1 MPPSSKP
8 AEDQTPRA
16 RATQVTDGVTGVLE
30 AMIRDGALGQDERL
44 PPERELAAQ
53 LGVSRTSLREAL
65 HELEL
70 KGLIDR
76 RPGRGTVVVDPGRG
90 GMGASLLGHMEEA
103 ERGLREVMDLR
114 GVIEPPIAARAAQRA
129 TAHDVEVLRAIVQEM
144 RDASGARVAQLD
156 IEFHGAI
163 ARATHNPLLVKLMRF
178 ASEWIDEGR
187 RRRAHSRR
195 RRERSI
201 AAHDEILTRIGER
214 DADGAAEAMAR
225 HIAEVNA
232 LMIEE
237 GASPSR

>member
-1 MPPSSKP
+1 MTSSPRP
-8 AEDQTPRA
+8 ADDQPQRGRPA
-16 RATQVTDGVTGVLE
+16 QVTDGVTGVLLG
-30 AMIRDGALGQDERL
+30 MIQDGTLGHDERL
-44 PPERELAAQ
+44 PPERVLAAQ

-90 GMGASLLGHMEEA
+90 GMGESLLGHMEEA

-114 GVIEPPIAARAAQRA
+114 AAVEPPVAARAAQRA
-129 TAHDVEVLRAIVQEM
+129 TANDVEALRSILERM
-144 RDASGARVAQLD
+144 RGEASAPRVAELD

-163 ARATHNPLLVKLMRF
+163 AHATHNPLLVRLMRF
-178 ASEWIDEGR
+178 TSEWIDEGR

-201 AAHDEILTRIGER
+201 VAHEEIVARIEAR

-225 HIAEVNA
+225 HIAEVNE

-237 GASPSR
+237 GAKS